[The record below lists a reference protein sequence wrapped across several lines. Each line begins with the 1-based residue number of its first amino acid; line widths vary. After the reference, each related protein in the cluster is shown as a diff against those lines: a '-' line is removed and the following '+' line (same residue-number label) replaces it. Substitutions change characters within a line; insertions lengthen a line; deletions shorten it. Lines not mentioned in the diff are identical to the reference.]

1 MTIWIFIICYA
12 RKLTPLGE
20 MNRISKSLI
29 RHSLSFLNTSILIIY
44 WDFPKLEKT
53 IPESGMND
61 EERNN
66 TLVHWIMSSM
76 EWGTSECPEQ
86 PNEVSVA
93 KTQPNG

>member
-1 MTIWIFIICYA
+1 M
-12 RKLTPLGE
+12 
-20 MNRISKSLI
+20 
-29 RHSLSFLNTSILIIY
+29 
-44 WDFPKLEKT
+44 EKT

-76 EWGTSECPEQ
+76 EWGPRECPEQ

-93 KTQPNG
+93 KT

>member
-1 MTIWIFIICYA
+1 M
-12 RKLTPLGE
+12 
-20 MNRISKSLI
+20 
-29 RHSLSFLNTSILIIY
+29 
-44 WDFPKLEKT
+44 EKT

-76 EWGTSECPEQ
+76 EWGTSEFTEQ

-93 KTQPNG
+93 KT